1 MTVILSIGRHECYG
15 KGSLPLSPEG
25 ISGAWLSAEIIA
37 RQCGRPQKIIS
48 SPLPRAVLTAEL
60 RRLAWQESDNI
71 VINPL
76 LHEDSGQNETEM
88 FKILCFEEALAQN
101 DTHIHLVTH
110 QPTATRLNDM
120 DFTPLNPGDVM
131 VWEAADWNAM
141 QNGEIKKYFVRPNA
155 VIQTSQALRAQSLAI
170 RNLAEEADSNGSLM
184 QKLQEL

>member
-76 LHEDSGQNETEM
+76 CTKTADRMKPKCLKSYVLKKLLHKTTLIFIWSPTSRP
-88 FKILCFEEALAQN
+88 
-101 DTHIHLVTH
+101 
-110 QPTATRLNDM
+110 QPA
-120 DFTPLNPGDVM
+120 
-131 VWEAADWNAM
+131 
-141 QNGEIKKYFVRPNA
+141 
-155 VIQTSQALRAQSLAI
+155 
-170 RNLAEEADSNGSLM
+170 
-184 QKLQEL
+184 

>member
-1 MTVILSIGRHECYG
+1 M
-15 KGSLPLSPEG
+15 
-25 ISGAWLSAEIIA
+25 
-37 RQCGRPQKIIS
+37 RPPTEDYIIS
-48 SPLPRAVLTAEL
+48 LPRAVLTAEL

-155 VIQTSQALRAQSLAI
+155 VIQTSQTLMAQSLAI
-170 RNLAEEADSNGSLM
+170 RNLAEEADSTGSLI
-184 QKLQEL
+184 QKLQKL

>member
-1 MTVILSIGRHECYG
+1 M
-15 KGSLPLSPEG
+15 
-25 ISGAWLSAEIIA
+25 
-37 RQCGRPQKIIS
+37 
-48 SPLPRAVLTAEL
+48 
-60 RRLAWQESDNI
+60 
-71 VINPL
+71 
-76 LHEDSGQNETEM
+76 HEDSGQNETEM

-155 VIQTSQALRAQSLAI
+155 VIQTSQTLRAQSLAI
-170 RNLAEEADSNGSLM
+170 RNLAEEAGSTGSLM
-184 QKLQEL
+184 QKLQKL

>member
-1 MTVILSIGRHECYG
+1 MTVTLSIGRHERYG
-15 KGSLPLSPEG
+15 KGPLPLSPEG
-25 ISGAWLSAEIIA
+25 VSAAWLSAGIIA
-37 RQCGRPQKIIS
+37 QQCGCPQKIIS

-60 RRLAWQESDNI
+60 RGLAWQESNNI
-71 VINPL
+71 VINSF

-101 DTHIHLVTH
+101 YTHVHLVTH

-141 QNGEIKKYFVRPNA
+141 HNGEIKKYFVRPNT
-155 VIQTSQALRAQSLAI
+155 VIQTSQALNAQYQTI
-170 RNLAEEADSNGSLM
+170 RNLVEEADSTGTLM
-184 QKLQEL
+184 QKLQKL

>member
-37 RQCGRPQKIIS
+37 RQCGRPTEDYIIS
-48 SPLPRAVLTAEL
+48 LPRAVLTAEL

-170 RNLAEEADSNGSLM
+170 RNLAEEADSTGSLM
-184 QKLQEL
+184 QKLQKL